1 MKKCS
6 NCSSYQNTTD
16 PQTGEV
22 WCSKCGTE
30 SKEQGDNAVQEKT
43 LSESTV
49 PKSQYHKI
57 NREGGSKGFYTK
69 DVKGKKFSS
78 ENKEFFN
85 RISDQKHY
93 WKTNAESYLDIKRN
107 KGFDLIEYILSKRHI
122 SPDDPPFDEA
132 CILYD
137 KFVKHKISHRKNNMI
152 LAVTCVYLACKNY
165 NHNITLEE
173 ISSDINEDSETIIKK
188 FKNIEKACRTKNIK
202 IKKKGVD
209 KIRLIQREIS
219 KFPKIIV
226 SEKLNRKAMVDF
238 PYEKIEHIISSSKKE
253 SIAAGI
259 IDFISRE
266 NEVNVTPK
274 KIAEVYN
281 ISEFSVR
288 SQSKKIQKALEE

>member
-1 MKKCS
+1 MKKRSICS
-6 NCSSYQNTTD
+6 HQNTTD
-16 PQTGEV
+16 PDTGEV
-22 WCSKCGTE
+22 FCSKCGTVSE
-30 SKEQGDNAVQEKT
+30 ERDNDVSSRVTA
-43 LSESTV
+43 LSERTT
-49 PKSQYHKI
+49 PKSQYHKT
-57 NREGGSKGFYTK
+57 NREGGIKGFYKT
-69 DVKGKKFSS
+69 DFEGKKLSTK
-78 ENKEFFN
+78 NKEFIE
-85 RISDQKHY
+85 RISHKKNY
-93 WKTNAESYLDIKRN
+93 WKTNAENYLDIKRN

-137 KFVKHKISHRKNNMI
+137 KFVKHKISYRKNNMI

-226 SEKLNRKAMVDF
+226 SEKLKRKVMRDF
-238 PYEKIEHIISSSKKE
+238 PYEQIEHIISSSKKE